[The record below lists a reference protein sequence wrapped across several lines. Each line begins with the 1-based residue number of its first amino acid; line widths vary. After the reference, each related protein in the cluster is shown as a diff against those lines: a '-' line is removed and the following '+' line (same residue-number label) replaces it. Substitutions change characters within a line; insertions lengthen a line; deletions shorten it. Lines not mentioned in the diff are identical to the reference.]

1 MANEKMVNDNPSR
14 TSALT
19 AYSAS
24 AGSGKTFRITR
35 EYLKLL
41 LERPDAARM
50 YRNILAVTFTNKA
63 TEEMKGRI
71 VAALNELAGSDEAKL
86 QSFCEE
92 LAGEGTSVHPGEL
105 QRRAL
110 EVRSNLLHDYSR
122 FSVFTI
128 DKFFQKVLHAFVNEA
143 GLHPGFAV
151 ELDTD
156 RLLEEAV
163 SSMMENAGSNEQQ
176 MGWLMQ
182 LVQQRIDDGK
192 SWDMKKELLALGREI
207 FKEAFGRLSKTV
219 HEHLNDKTFLQRY
232 LQKLRALQ
240 KSIDDEM
247 QSIAAQAQ
255 SYLAAQQLTEE
266 NFKGKSRGFIAYFK
280 KIARGDYEPNVST
293 RKAVDCIEEWAS
305 KNTDSAQAAA
315 AYEYLNP
322 LLARA
327 CRLWDSRDYQTAGVI
342 LKNFMVLGL
351 LTDIAKQMRS
361 IANEDNLMPISDSV
375 HLIHSLID
383 GSDAPFIYEKAGA
396 TYRTFMID
404 EFQDTSAGQWR
415 NFCPLVSNSLAEGNP
430 NMVVGDVKQS
440 IYRWRNG
447 DWRILA
453 YGIDEDLKEFGE
465 INRKPLNRN
474 FRSLPQVVEFNN
486 ELFRLLSTRLQA
498 ALNADL
504 DEALPDGTRERLS
517 KMLTNAYKDCRQLPQ
532 KTGDKGYVRVEFVEE
547 NEEKRAADA
556 ILERLPLQVAALQD
570 SGYSASDIAILTRNN
585 RQGQMVAD
593 ALIRY
598 RCASGDTT
606 RCFDVVSQDSLF
618 LNASPAVRMAIALLR
633 IAAGQQNTIN
643 EAFLSNEL
651 SQHADSDMP
660 ADMPANMHTI
670 FFDRISKDE
679 HAFLENLT
687 LKSLPEAFEAI
698 IQRYKLNELREDLP
712 FLQGLHDLIVG
723 FSNRKLSDAAAFL
736 AWWDESGKSKPLYS
750 PDKQNAITIA
760 TIHKSKGLQYKVVIV
775 PFASWELDTKIGST
789 VWMTPTSAPF
799 DELPCVPLSYSDKL
813 LRQTIFSEQQSEE
826 KAQACVDSLNLL
838 YVALT
843 RAEEQLYIFAPL
855 KNRND
860 ERKRAKNMAEVMVG
874 IFTDLPDGESV
885 NFGAAAGRR
894 VSDLIWEFGCSE
906 AVAAAHAAGEASRD
920 KDKENMNIP
929 LDEYPSTSFTPK
941 LRLRYEA
948 RELFEQSGPGQRTF
962 GLLKHKIFERLRT
975 PDDIPAAIERLMTE
989 GWAARSDAEALRRE
1003 VELALEHPQARAWFD
1018 GSWRIYAE
1026 AEILLPAPDKAS
1038 GKEVSGKAP
1047 VKRPDRVMVRDGLA
1061 VVVDY
1066 KFGSKTDTSYVRQ
1079 VEEYVAALRQMGYS
1093 SVEGYVWYVSL
1104 GEVQK
1109 V

>member
-1 MANEKMVNDNPSR
+1 MINGKPSR

-41 LERPDAARM
+41 LERPDAARR

-71 VAALNELAGSDEAKL
+71 VAALNDLAGSNEAML

-92 LAGEGTSVHPGEL
+92 LAGEGISIQPDEL

-143 GLHPGFAV
+143 GLHPGFAI

-163 SSMMENAGSNEQQ
+163 SSMMENAGGNEQQ

-192 SWDMKKELLALGREI
+192 SWNMKKDLLALGREI
-207 FKEAFGRLSKTV
+207 FKESFGRLSLTV
-219 HEHLNDKTFLQRY
+219 NEHLNDKTFLQRY

-240 KSIDDEM
+240 KNVDDEM
-247 QSIAAQAQ
+247 QRIAAQAQ
-255 SYLAAQQLTEE
+255 AYLAAQQLTEE
-266 NFKGKSRGFIAYFK
+266 NFKGKSRGFIAHFK
-280 KIARGDYEPNVST
+280 KVARGDYEPNVST
-293 RKAVDCIEEWAS
+293 RKAVGCIEEWAS
-305 KNTDSAQAAA
+305 KNTDGAQAAA

-327 CRLWDSRDYQTAGVI
+327 CQLWDSKDYQTAGVI

-375 HLIHSLID
+375 HLIRSLID
-383 GSDAPFIYEKAGA
+383 GSDAPFIYEKVGA
-396 TYRTFMID
+396 VYHTFMID
-404 EFQDTSAGQWR
+404 EFQDTSVGQWR
-415 NFCPLVSNSLAEGNP
+415 NFRPLVSNSLAEGNP

-440 IYRWRNG
+440 IYRWRSG

-465 INRKPLNRN
+465 VNRKTLDKN

-486 ELFRLLSTRLQA
+486 ELFRQLSVRLQA
-498 ALNADL
+498 ELSADL
-504 DEALPDGTRERLS
+504 DEALPDKTRERLS
-517 KMLTNAYKDCRQLPQ
+517 KILTNAYKDCKQLPQ
-532 KTGDKGYVRVEFVEE
+532 KTGGSGYVRVEFVEE
-547 NEEKRAADA
+547 SEEKRAADA

-570 SGYSASDIAILTRNN
+570 SGYSAGDIAILTRNN

-598 RCASGDTT
+598 RSASGDTT

-618 LNASPAVRMAIALLR
+618 LNASPVVRMAIALLR
-633 IAAGQQNTIN
+633 VAAGQQNTIN

-651 SQHADSDMP
+651 SQHSDSGI
-660 ADMPANMHTI
+660 PANMHAI

-679 HAFLENLT
+679 HTFLENLT

-698 IQRYKLNELREDLP
+698 IQRYKLNELREELP

-723 FSNRKLSDAAAFL
+723 FANRKLSDAAAFL

-750 PDKQNAITIA
+750 PERQNAITIG
-760 TIHKSKGLQYKVVIV
+760 TIHKSKGLQHKVVIA
-775 PFASWELDTKIGST
+775 PFVSWELDTKIGST
-789 VWMTPTSAPF
+789 VWMEPAAAPF
-799 DELPCVPLSYSDKL
+799 NELPYVPLSYSDKL
-813 LRQTIFSEQQSEE
+813 LKQTIFGEQQSEE
-826 KAQACVDSLNLL
+826 KAQAYVDSLNLL

-855 KNRND
+855 KSRSE
-860 ERKRAKNMAEVMVG
+860 ERKRAKNMAEAMVG
-874 IFTDLPDGESV
+874 IFTDLPDGKSV

-906 AVAAAHAAGEASRD
+906 PVEVTDAAGETSRD
-920 KDKENMNIP
+920 KAKENMNIP
-929 LDEYPSTSFTPK
+929 LDEYPSAAFTPK

-948 RELFEQSGPGQRTF
+948 RELFEQAEPGQRTS

-975 PDDIPAAIERLMTE
+975 STDISAAIESLVAE
-989 GWAARSDAEALRRE
+989 GWAAHSDAEALRRE

-1018 GSWRIYAE
+1018 GSWQVHAE
-1026 AEILLPAPDKAS
+1026 AEILLPVSDK
-1038 GKEVSGKAP
+1038 VSGKAP
-1047 VKRPDRVMVRDGLA
+1047 VKRPDRVMVRNGHA

-1066 KFGSKTDTSYVRQ
+1066 KFGRKTDTSYVRQ
-1079 VEEYVAALRQMGYS
+1079 VEEYVAALRQMGYG

-1109 V
+1109 VEVM